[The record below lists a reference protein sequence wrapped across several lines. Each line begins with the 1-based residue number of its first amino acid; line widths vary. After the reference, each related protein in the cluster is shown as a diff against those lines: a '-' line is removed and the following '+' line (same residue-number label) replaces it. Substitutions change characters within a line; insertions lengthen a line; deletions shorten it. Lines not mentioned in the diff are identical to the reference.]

1 METEKKNPNGE
12 KTSLEE
18 ALRLLDIGKDEIF
31 KIYVPDKECKWLKN
45 QLCSVSQFPPY
56 FDITNVVVDKIKQ
69 KFSLEDG
76 DFLYFVFICP
86 FCEVLE
92 RYEAELAEKNQKL
105 VDEYKRQIEKRA
117 VWRKKRRERSVPGK

>member
-1 METEKKNPNGE
+1 METEKKNPNGAR
-12 KTSLEE
+12 TSLAE
-18 ALRLLDIGKDEIF
+18 ALRLLDIDKDEIF

-76 DFLYFVFICP
+76 DFLYFVFM
-86 FCEVLE
+86 
-92 RYEAELAEKNQKL
+92 
-105 VDEYKRQIEKRA
+105 
-117 VWRKKRRERSVPGK
+117 GM